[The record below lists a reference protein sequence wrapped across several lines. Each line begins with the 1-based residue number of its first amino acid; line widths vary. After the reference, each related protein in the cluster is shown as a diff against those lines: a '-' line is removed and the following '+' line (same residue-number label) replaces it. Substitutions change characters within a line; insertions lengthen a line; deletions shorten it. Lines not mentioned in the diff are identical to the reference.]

1 MSQNRIRG
9 PLVTLAA
16 VVALGGGIWLVN
28 ESQRTEPVAAS
39 PAPPAGVTAPA
50 PSPASAPASPQFP
63 PTADYA
69 GEIAT
74 PKGVITVDIA
84 VDGDKAVAYACRA
97 GSFESWLRGGVID
110 GRLDLV
116 SADRSSRLV
125 GGLTGGDVAGT
136 LSVGTTSWDFT
147 ADRLAAPEVSD
158 ARIGADDVG

>member
-9 PLVTLAA
+9 PLLTLAA
-16 VVALGGGIWLVN
+16 VAALGGGIWLVN
-28 ESQRTEPVAAS
+28 ESQRTEPAAAP
-39 PAPPAGVTAPA
+39 PAPPAAVTTPA
-50 PSPASAPASPQFP
+50 PSPVAAPAPQFP

-97 GSFESWLRGGVID
+97 GSFEVWLRGGAID
-110 GRLDLV
+110 GRLDLI
-116 SADRSSRLV
+116 SADRGSRLV
-125 GGLTGGDVAGT
+125 GGLDGGAVTGT
-136 LSVGTTSWDFT
+136 LSVGTSSWNFT
-147 ADRLAAPEVSD
+147 ADRLAAPAVSD